1 MLHYAKDGPDGVFGR
16 HRWPP
21 AFRSW
26 VAFENCAGLTL
37 PSVIQW
43 PRRVGLPYGRRVHR
57 HAEVLTLGHEQSKPV
72 EWLRGYRSAAADEQS
87 SLARAEL
94 CWSWARLASFGGP
107 VAVLFTFGASSVTGV
122 AAAAFLLAAFYLTV
136 LRHRSAR
143 ARRELADRIIVM
155 VDESLRRCADWLV
168 VIRSGT
174 RPAEPKSAHAA
185 VDSVLGSHR
194 DWGLTDQECDDLD
207 LYASPIGLFGL
218 LNRTSTPIGAR
229 RLRDLIEHPL
239 LECEV
244 IEQRQRTV
252 RRLEDHPAQRLRL
265 LAALAG
271 LRDRDAMLERLVVAV
286 HDVSAL
292 PRSGLI
298 WMMRIW
304 ALPSAAIALAAVIGA
319 GRGDLRWGYPL
330 FVLILL
336 NGMLYGASK
345 KALDRCISAWRNLT
359 PVASGYAEVAIEA
372 SHSLPEDG
380 ELARLR
386 EAFQR
391 VADPSALP
399 ALCRRIG
406 WSESGGIMHTIC
418 NLLFFFDVHVAEMIL
433 HKALPHR
440 DDLLAGLAATGD
452 LDALCSL
459 GCFAFESRAGG
470 GSCYPELSAEGRIEI
485 RNGRHPQLT
494 PDEAIGNDLTLSQK
508 HRLSVITGPNMAG
521 KSTLLRMLG
530 VNCLLSQ
537 IGTSVPADAMVMTP
551 VRLITDLRVR
561 DNLSRHESYFL
572 AEVRQLRRMVE
583 PDEDESPILGL
594 IDEPFRGTNSDEQV
608 AASLAVVDHL
618 LRLPHLFVVATHE
631 QRLTVL
637 ADEREAARNFHFHE
651 ELGEKGM
658 VFDYLLR
665 AGPAITRN
673 ALDVLEREAYP
684 AALLQDARRHLDD
697 NQG

>member
-1 MLHYAKDGPDGVFGR
+1 MATVDMAPTSHPSDGITHSDTTRVRELCWTDANIGDSMASPNARPPQGRRARKYAK
-16 HRWPP
+16 
-21 AFRSW
+21 
-26 VAFENCAGLTL
+26 
-37 PSVIQW
+37 
-43 PRRVGLPYGRRVHR
+43 
-57 HAEVLTLGHEQSKPV
+57 VLILGSEQSNPV
-72 EWLRGYRSAAADEQS
+72 EWLRGYRSAAADEHS

-94 CWSWARLASFGGP
+94 GWSWARLGSFGG
-107 VAVLFTFGASSVTGV
+107 AIAAFFTFGAASAAGV
-122 AAAAFLLAAFYLTV
+122 AVAAVLLAVFSQTV
-136 LRHRSAR
+136 LRHRLAR
-143 ARRELADRIIVM
+143 GRRELADRILMM
-155 VDESLRRCADWLV
+155 VDESLQRCKEWLV
-168 VIRSGT
+168 VIRSGN
-174 RPAEPKSAHAA
+174 RPADPQSAQ
-185 VDSVLGSHR
+185 VSIQSVLGSHR
-194 DWGLTDQECDDLD
+194 MWRLTEQECDDLD
-207 LYASPIGLFGL
+207 LYAAPIGLFGL
-218 LNRTSTPIGAR
+218 LNRTSTPIGVR
-229 RLRDLIEHPL
+229 RLRDFVEHPL
-239 LECEV
+239 LESEV
-244 IEQRQRTV
+244 IAQRQRTV
-252 RRLEDHPAQRLRL
+252 RWFEDHPAQRLRL

-271 LRDRDAMLERLVVAV
+271 LRDRDAMMERLVAAL
-286 HDVSAL
+286 HGVSAL
-292 PRSGLI
+292 PQSGLI

-304 ALPSAAIALAAVIGA
+304 ALPSAAIALASVIGA

-330 FVLILL
+330 FVLLLL

-359 PVASGYAEVAIEA
+359 PAVSGYAEVASEA
-372 SHSLPEDG
+372 SQSLPEDG

-386 EAFQR
+386 DAFQR
-391 VADPSALP
+391 VAEPSVLP

-406 WSESGGIMHTIC
+406 WSESGGIMHTLC
-418 NLLFFFDVHVAEMIL
+418 NLVFFFDVHVAEMIL

-440 DDLLAGLAATGD
+440 ADLLEGLAATAD

-459 GCFAFESRAGG
+459 GCFAFELRAGG
-470 GSCYPELSAEGRIEI
+470 TSCYPSLSSEGCIEI
-485 RNGRHPQLT
+485 QNGCHPQLT
-494 PDEAIGNDLTLSQK
+494 PGEAIGNDFALSQL
-508 HRLSVITGPNMAG
+508 HRLLVITGPNMAG

-530 VNCLLSQ
+530 VNCLLAQ
-537 IGTSVPADAMVMTP
+537 IGTAIPADAMTLTP

-583 PDEDESPILGL
+583 PEKDESPILGL

-618 LRLPHLFVVATHE
+618 LRLPHLIVVATHE

-637 ADEREAARNFHFHE
+637 ADEREAAGNFHFHE

-665 AGPAITRN
+665 PGPAITRN

-697 NQG
+697 NRS